1 MPVDMGA
8 RPGRSPRDEG
18 RGALARRLSADFTDE
33 LQNARRRVA
42 VLEEANRAIQESL
55 DRITR
60 LSAFSEGLDRSGS
73 VEDVGCVLFEEMRGI
88 LPARA
93 MLLALLDADGRAFRP
108 LRAEPAEAEA
118 AVREDLQAQA
128 ASGVLAWAVGL
139 RRPTMVAGAQP
150 GANLVL
156 VPLATGRRAVGILLV
171 TTDLPADAVEQQQLL
186 LVAVLARQAAEC
198 IDNLLLTEKARR
210 QSELVLARRIADLG
224 LLVETA
230 RTVSARLEGAEVLRV
245 VVQAA
250 AQHLGV
256 RAAAIWT
263 RQPDGGFVVASQV
276 GLPAAG
282 VPDALLARVAERRA
296 PVSVAELSGE
306 PGAPADPGDGPGLVS
321 FLGVPLLVHDR
332 ILGVL
337 GVLDDVVRQHPP
349 DQVALLTGLAAQGA
363 MAAEN
368 ATLLTDLRRRVEEQQ
383 RAVARLV
390 QSSRM
395 ASVGLLAGGIA
406 HDINN
411 PLCIISNHL
420 QLLRL
425 QPLPPRLL
433 EPLAT
438 LESCVDRISQSIQ
451 TLLDYAQG
459 RPGDRRATDLNESVR
474 RILLLLQ
481 YHPVCRRLRVQK
493 DLAPELPLVQ
503 LDRGAWEQAL
513 LELFLNARE
522 ATAEDGRVRVR
533 TRRLP
538 GGPGDADRVQ
548 VEVEDDGVG
557 ISAEHMP
564 LVFNPFFT
572 TKPAKR
578 GMGIGLKICR
588 DIIEAHGGRLTVEPG
603 AAGGTRVVIQLP
615 AAEAESETT

>member
-306 PGAPADPGDGPGLVS
+306 PGAPADPGDG
-321 FLGVPLLVHDR
+321 
-332 ILGVL
+332 
-337 GVLDDVVRQHPP
+337 
-349 DQVALLTGLAAQGA
+349 
-363 MAAEN
+363 
-368 ATLLTDLRRRVEEQQ
+368 EEQQ